1 MADTCIVGCF
11 PPLADDVCEAA
22 RAAGLNA
29 VGTGGTLE
37 AVLRLARK
45 RLPGVLL
52 LHALL
57 PGLDA
62 SRIEATLDEMALY
75 RRPAIVYMVPEGAT
89 EKNTTLSRELRTL
102 FPSVSARP
110 SSDEIRFAA
119 EEARRAQVSPER
131 LERARRLM
139 EKMGIPPGAARE
151 SLACAAVL
159 AYLDASRAHRLSSEI
174 LPAVAL
180 RFSVEPRRALE
191 AMRRAI
197 ERAWTTGDIEKQYAL
212 FGNTID
218 EQKGNPT
225 MGAFLATAAEIL
237 RLRGEND
244 D

>member
-89 EKNTTLSRELRTL
+89 EKNTPLSRELRTL

-119 EEARRAQVSPER
+119 EEARRA
-131 LERARRLM
+131 
-139 EKMGIPPGAARE
+139 
-151 SLACAAVL
+151 
-159 AYLDASRAHRLSSEI
+159 
-174 LPAVAL
+174 
-180 RFSVEPRRALE
+180 
-191 AMRRAI
+191 RAI
-197 ERAWTTGDIEKQYAL
+197 RETVDRLLAKRCIRQRDAADQSAVKITVRVENGVRIE
-212 FGNTID
+212 T
-218 EQKGNPT
+218 
-225 MGAFLATAAEIL
+225 
-237 RLRGEND
+237 RR
-244 D
+244 